1 MITGRVNQ
9 TSFQNVATI
18 STGLVKYALF
28 VTIILSFIAH
38 HTIAGLLIW
47 NENTKLRYF
56 LWSISQTSKILLKI
70 LNVRVTREGPLGE
83 VRQRLVIA
91 NHLSYLDVVIL
102 FAYYP
107 SLFVTSVEIKETF
120 LLGRICKLAGCFF
133 VERRRSKRSMETKNN
148 ELNEMKEKFSQGY
161 NIFLFPEG
169 TSSDGSGV
177 LPFKGTFFQLAVDT
191 ATKVQPMC
199 LKYTGDNRDV
209 PPWYGDMTFPDHFF
223 KLCLQREITAHLIV
237 LEEVEGTEKMALAKR
252 TQELISEA
260 YDNNRNS

>member
-9 TSFQNVATI
+9 TSFQNVSAL
-18 STGLVKYALF
+18 SSGLVKYALF
-28 VTIILSFIAH
+28 ATIILLFIVH
-38 HTIAGLLIW
+38 HTIAGLVIW
-47 NENTKLRYF
+47 NQKLKLRYF
-56 LWSISQTSKILLKI
+56 LWSISQTAKLCLKV
-70 LNVRVTREGPLGE
+70 LNVRVTREGARGE
-83 VRQRLVIA
+83 VKQRLIVA
-91 NHLSYLDVVIL
+91 NHLSYLDVLIL
-102 FAYYP
+102 FAFYP

-133 VERRRSKRSMETKNN
+133 VERRKSKRSIETKNN
-148 ELNEMKEKFSQGY
+148 ELNEMKEKFSLGY

-199 LKYTGDNRDV
+199 LKYTGDNRDI
-209 PPWYGDMTFPDHFF
+209 PPWYGDMTFPDHLF
-223 KLCLQREITAHLIV
+223 KLCLQREITAHLTI
-237 LEEVEGTEKMALAKR
+237 LEEVEGTEKMALAKK

-260 YDNNRNS
+260 YEKN